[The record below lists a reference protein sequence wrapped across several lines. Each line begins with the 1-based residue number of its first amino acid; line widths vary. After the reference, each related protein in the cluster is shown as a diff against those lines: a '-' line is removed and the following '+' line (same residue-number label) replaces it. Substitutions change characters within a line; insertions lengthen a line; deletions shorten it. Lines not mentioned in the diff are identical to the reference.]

1 MRPYAKPTTS
11 EWYISSRH
19 TAFNQQPVIYKSE
32 LVTGLEQ
39 LFYYTA
45 NTSHKDQKENIKKKK
60 EKKKKNQRTQ
70 HFVRWNQH
78 NLSGSK
84 KGDHVTRPRRISTKL
99 NKNFS

>member
-60 EKKKKNQRTQ
+60 EKKKKSKNPTLCEMKPTQ
-70 HFVRWNQH
+70 LVGKQER
-78 NLSGSK
+78 G
-84 KGDHVTRPRRISTKL
+84 PRHKAP
-99 NKNFS
+99 

>member
-11 EWYISSRH
+11 EWYMSSRH

-45 NTSHKDQKENIKKKK
+45 NTSHKDQKENI
-60 EKKKKNQRTQ
+60 
-70 HFVRWNQH
+70 
-78 NLSGSK
+78 
-84 KGDHVTRPRRISTKL
+84 
-99 NKNFS
+99 